1 MSPNKK
7 DKEGTNSA
15 DPGNFLE
22 VVRERAVVLKHSST
36 WDYLKDQDEVD
47 RKLAANE
54 NAPKPV
60 PNKKL
65 KQKYTILRQN
75 LSRGDDRKKP
85 RGMSDINP

>member
-1 MSPNKK
+1 MSPNKQ

-15 DPGNFLE
+15 HPSDFQE
-22 VVRERAVVLKHSST
+22 VVRERGVVLKHSST
-36 WDYLKDQDEVD
+36 WDYLKDQDEVE
-47 RKLAANE
+47 RELAANE

-65 KQKYTILRQN
+65 KQKYTILKQKR
-75 LSRGDDRKKP
+75 SRGGDRKKP